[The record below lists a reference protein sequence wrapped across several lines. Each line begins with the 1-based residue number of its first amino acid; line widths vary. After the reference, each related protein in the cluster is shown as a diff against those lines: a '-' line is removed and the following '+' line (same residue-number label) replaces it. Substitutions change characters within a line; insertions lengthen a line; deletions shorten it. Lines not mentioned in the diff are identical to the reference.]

1 MQTFEEVFNTYKE
14 EITRQC
20 QESQDRQMA
29 LILEKE
35 QPIQNTYNASAITG
49 ISAVSRQF
57 SDIHNRQERLKQ
69 IKIELE
75 KENQRF
81 PKLEAKKLRPR
92 LSDIFETSE
101 SIIEVKDIDFGELF
115 FTQDGIQYNDLIIS
129 LDKHCKFTHCNI
141 TSLKFENYSY
151 LKEEQKYDL
160 LFDNFYN
167 KDENNL
173 TIMIQNSHFYG
184 KFYINRKNL
193 QETDFKE
200 RDIKIQ
206 SFYIK
211 NSTFHQNFKLHNAT
225 VEEFDINDSNFE
237 DKADFFKTQFNKG
250 KNQKSL
256 ISFYAINFNELSIF
270 EECEFCEKVDF
281 TYVTFKGLSQFRKAT
296 FKKGLNLD
304 NTNIEKDMNF
314 FEIQSVDAS
323 ASKKQTSQE
332 TYRIIKHQL
341 EKQNNKIEANRY
353 YSCELEKRRE
363 YLASNLNSIENILS
377 YIVFSLHNMT
387 SAHARNW
394 LLVLLWIIATGLV
407 TTLACDSEIPKT
419 ILLSLVISLFI
430 FGLFRWTYF
439 PITLALISS
448 VILFKIYYVPFHINE
463 ILQHTNLLFNIS
475 KENNFSSILFANKIA
490 LGYLYYQFIT
500 SVRKDTSK

>member
-1 MQTFEEVFNTYKE
+1 MKTFQEIFNEYIEKITQLSQKSMQKKDTLERECTALSEILSIPDYQYTPTKTLPLIEVKRSELEE
-14 EITRQC
+14 
-20 QESQDRQMA
+20 
-29 LILEKE
+29 L
-35 QPIQNTYNASAITG
+35 
-49 ISAVSRQF
+49 
-57 SDIHNRQERLKQ
+57 
-69 IKIELE
+69 KIELE

-81 PKLEAKKLRPR
+81 PKLEAKRLKPH

-211 NSTFHQNFKLHNAT
+211 NSTFHQNFKLHNAEVT
-225 VEEFDINDSNFE
+225 EFDINDSNFE

-314 FEIQSVDAS
+314 FEIQNADSL
-323 ASKKQTSQE
+323 ASKEQTSQE

-363 YLASNLNSIENILS
+363 YLESNCLKTGENFLS
-377 YIVFSLHNMT
+377 YIIFTLHNMT
-387 SAHARNW
+387 SAHSRNW
-394 LLVLLWIIATGLV
+394 FLVLLWIFNVGGFTFLYQNTSISNILITSIWMLALFISTMCFSGIASAGFFL
-407 TTLACDSEIPKT
+407 TLF
-419 ILLSLVISLFI
+419 LSLLGFYETPFELKKVLAYTSILNDNKGDFSL
-430 FGLFRWTYF
+430 
-439 PITLALISS
+439 
-448 VILFKIYYVPFHINE
+448 
-463 ILQHTNLLFNIS
+463 
-475 KENNFSSILFANKIA
+475 ILFANKIA
-490 LGYLYYQFIT
+490 LGYLYYQFIA